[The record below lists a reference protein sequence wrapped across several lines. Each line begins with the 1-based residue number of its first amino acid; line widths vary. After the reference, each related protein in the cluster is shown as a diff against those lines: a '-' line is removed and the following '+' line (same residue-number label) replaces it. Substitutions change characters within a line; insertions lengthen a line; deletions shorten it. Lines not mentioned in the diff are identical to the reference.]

1 MIFENKHVQQ
11 KLNFR
16 ENVTTVG
23 HDSKRSNVENFTF
36 GSKTQLF
43 TCNLIEARMTLEF
56 WSFLLTVEFLRFLN
70 KNTKSTATSL
80 SQR

>member
-23 HDSKRSNVENFTF
+23 HDSKRVNVENFTF

-56 WSFLLTVEFLRFLN
+56 WSFFAYRRIF
-70 KNTKSTATSL
+70 KIPK
-80 SQR
+80 